1 MFVSVGAPKRDSA
14 LHGIIVIIVIV
25 RARLGKEK
33 KNWRGVNK
41 EITEQ
46 PNVHIALLIIF
57 SFILQFFLLLCALF
71 FFSINITM
79 MA

>member
-33 KNWRGVNK
+33 KKLAGC
-41 EITEQ
+41 EQ
-46 PNVHIALLIIF
+46 RNNRTAE
-57 SFILQFFLLLCALF
+57 CAHSTSHYF
-71 FFSINITM
+71 FFYSPVFL
-79 MA
+79 AFVRSFFFQY